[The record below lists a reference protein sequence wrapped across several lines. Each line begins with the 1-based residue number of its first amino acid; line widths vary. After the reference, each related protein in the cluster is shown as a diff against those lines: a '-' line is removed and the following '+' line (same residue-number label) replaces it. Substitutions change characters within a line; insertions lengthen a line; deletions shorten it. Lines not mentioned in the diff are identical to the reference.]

1 MKSLRRAPLL
11 LPALLLAACGQRGD
25 LYFPEQ
31 EREAIVTVPA
41 QAPPPATEE
50 EDETPA
56 TPPQNAIPNPIP
68 GAQ

>member
-1 MKSLRRAPLL
+1 MSSLRRAPLL
-11 LPALLLAACGQRGD
+11 FVLLLAACGQRGD

-41 QAPPPATEE
+41 QAPPPAPEE
-50 EDETPA
+50 EDDTPT
-56 TPPQNAIPNPIP
+56 TPPQNAIPNPVP

>member
-1 MKSLRRAPLL
+1 MRSLRHGPLL
-11 LPALLLAACGQRGD
+11 LFTVLLSACGQRGD

-41 QAPPPATEE
+41 QTPPPAPEE
-50 EDETPA
+50 EEEAPA
-56 TPPQNAIPNPIP
+56 TPPQNAIPNPVP